1 MSHLLSIFGT
11 FFYPNNSKIKNIEK
25 WVEKLT
31 DNRVKILRE
40 THNNHKVT
48 KKELEQAIGIS
59 ASAIDNNI
67 DILKDLGLLS
77 REGSDKGGYWKINH
91 ILP

>member
-1 MSHLLSIFGT
+1 MFNVTLKRPFD
-11 FFYPNNSKIKNIEK
+11 FEK
-25 WVEKLT
+25 WVEKLA

-40 THNNHKVT
+40 IHNNHKVT
-48 KKELEQAIGIS
+48 KKEIELAVGS

-67 DILKDLGLLS
+67 NILKDLGLLS
-77 REGSDKGGYWKINH
+77 REGSDKGGYWKIIP